1 MVSIIWGHGMGGG
14 PKKKTAVTAVTTVT
28 AVTAVTTRL
37 RPPPM
42 LCASTSNPRI
52 RRDHRNRPSQW
63 VRRTKTVTAHDRRY
77 AREAERASKIPHMFS
92 PPKTR
97 WTGWFEAGMLERHKL
112 LMGRTQ
118 DRAGQNN
125 GSIGVFWRS
134 FNGII
139 GHIRYMFR
147 GLKITHNH
155 EHSSL

>member
-1 MVSIIWGHGMGGG
+1 
-14 PKKKTAVTAVTTVT
+14 
-28 AVTAVTTRL
+28 
-37 RPPPM
+37 
-42 LCASTSNPRI
+42 
-52 RRDHRNRPSQW
+52 
-63 VRRTKTVTAHDRRY
+63 
-77 AREAERASKIPHMFS
+77 
-92 PPKTR
+92 
-97 WTGWFEAGMLERHKL
+97 MLERHKL

-155 EHSSL
+155 EHSSLYLKKVIFMCTPIDLEDFSQP

>member
-1 MVSIIWGHGMGGG
+1 
-14 PKKKTAVTAVTTVT
+14 
-28 AVTAVTTRL
+28 
-37 RPPPM
+37 
-42 LCASTSNPRI
+42 
-52 RRDHRNRPSQW
+52 
-63 VRRTKTVTAHDRRY
+63 
-77 AREAERASKIPHMFS
+77 
-92 PPKTR
+92 
-97 WTGWFEAGMLERHKL
+97 MLERHKL

-155 EHSSL
+155 EHSSLYKASVASGERAITTLLSRSFELSE

>member
-1 MVSIIWGHGMGGG
+1 
-14 PKKKTAVTAVTTVT
+14 
-28 AVTAVTTRL
+28 
-37 RPPPM
+37 
-42 LCASTSNPRI
+42 
-52 RRDHRNRPSQW
+52 
-63 VRRTKTVTAHDRRY
+63 
-77 AREAERASKIPHMFS
+77 
-92 PPKTR
+92 
-97 WTGWFEAGMLERHKL
+97 MLERHKL

-155 EHSSL
+155 EHSSLYIVARILQLDRCVVTVYRVTVIRPKQLSSLFCFEPHKKLSACAVCGRHGQRWVPTACV

>member
-1 MVSIIWGHGMGGG
+1 
-14 PKKKTAVTAVTTVT
+14 
-28 AVTAVTTRL
+28 
-37 RPPPM
+37 
-42 LCASTSNPRI
+42 
-52 RRDHRNRPSQW
+52 
-63 VRRTKTVTAHDRRY
+63 
-77 AREAERASKIPHMFS
+77 
-92 PPKTR
+92 
-97 WTGWFEAGMLERHKL
+97 MLERHKL

-155 EHSSL
+155 EHSSLYDIHTQDIRGGPSREQQCLSQSRLIATIGTRVGYAAAASGSMSKA

>member
-1 MVSIIWGHGMGGG
+1 
-14 PKKKTAVTAVTTVT
+14 
-28 AVTAVTTRL
+28 
-37 RPPPM
+37 
-42 LCASTSNPRI
+42 
-52 RRDHRNRPSQW
+52 
-63 VRRTKTVTAHDRRY
+63 
-77 AREAERASKIPHMFS
+77 
-92 PPKTR
+92 
-97 WTGWFEAGMLERHKL
+97 MLERHKL

-155 EHSSL
+155 EHSSLYDLYGDARSLAPCATDFCSPWTLEGKL

>member
-1 MVSIIWGHGMGGG
+1 
-14 PKKKTAVTAVTTVT
+14 
-28 AVTAVTTRL
+28 
-37 RPPPM
+37 
-42 LCASTSNPRI
+42 
-52 RRDHRNRPSQW
+52 
-63 VRRTKTVTAHDRRY
+63 
-77 AREAERASKIPHMFS
+77 
-92 PPKTR
+92 
-97 WTGWFEAGMLERHKL
+97 MLERHKL

-155 EHSSL
+155 EHSSMYMYNFVGVTGAERWAQPSHNHHHLFI

>member
-1 MVSIIWGHGMGGG
+1 
-14 PKKKTAVTAVTTVT
+14 
-28 AVTAVTTRL
+28 
-37 RPPPM
+37 
-42 LCASTSNPRI
+42 
-52 RRDHRNRPSQW
+52 
-63 VRRTKTVTAHDRRY
+63 
-77 AREAERASKIPHMFS
+77 
-92 PPKTR
+92 
-97 WTGWFEAGMLERHKL
+97 MLECHKL

-155 EHSSL
+155 EHSSLYEEKVVLGWVDRRIRAGEATK

>member
-1 MVSIIWGHGMGGG
+1 
-14 PKKKTAVTAVTTVT
+14 
-28 AVTAVTTRL
+28 
-37 RPPPM
+37 
-42 LCASTSNPRI
+42 
-52 RRDHRNRPSQW
+52 
-63 VRRTKTVTAHDRRY
+63 
-77 AREAERASKIPHMFS
+77 
-92 PPKTR
+92 
-97 WTGWFEAGMLERHKL
+97 MLERHKL

-155 EHSSL
+155 EHSSLYKYMYRQIYGMWMREIARVDLVQNADLSPTGLNAHDCG

>member
-1 MVSIIWGHGMGGG
+1 
-14 PKKKTAVTAVTTVT
+14 
-28 AVTAVTTRL
+28 
-37 RPPPM
+37 
-42 LCASTSNPRI
+42 
-52 RRDHRNRPSQW
+52 
-63 VRRTKTVTAHDRRY
+63 
-77 AREAERASKIPHMFS
+77 
-92 PPKTR
+92 
-97 WTGWFEAGMLERHKL
+97 MLERHKL

-155 EHSSL
+155 EHSSLYCGDSLVSVRYLNISPLPQIGTDTRGTVGGLSGSYGTPPRASRLGTCTAEQCRQAGRRTVQRRRVVQKVRKQLRLLAP

>member
-1 MVSIIWGHGMGGG
+1 
-14 PKKKTAVTAVTTVT
+14 
-28 AVTAVTTRL
+28 
-37 RPPPM
+37 
-42 LCASTSNPRI
+42 
-52 RRDHRNRPSQW
+52 
-63 VRRTKTVTAHDRRY
+63 
-77 AREAERASKIPHMFS
+77 
-92 PPKTR
+92 
-97 WTGWFEAGMLERHKL
+97 MLERHKL

-155 EHSSL
+155 EHSSLYNLNKIFPPPQPGCARNYGGPLLHHVRCTTSAARLCRNYGGPPPPGRSSARAPGALGQRRRAALLGMGGGASKKYAEPEPEIF

>member
-1 MVSIIWGHGMGGG
+1 
-14 PKKKTAVTAVTTVT
+14 
-28 AVTAVTTRL
+28 
-37 RPPPM
+37 
-42 LCASTSNPRI
+42 
-52 RRDHRNRPSQW
+52 
-63 VRRTKTVTAHDRRY
+63 
-77 AREAERASKIPHMFS
+77 
-92 PPKTR
+92 
-97 WTGWFEAGMLERHKL
+97 MLERHKL

-155 EHSSL
+155 EHSSLYSCTAGIPFGLKGRAPWAPAGSSRSGCG

>member
-1 MVSIIWGHGMGGG
+1 
-14 PKKKTAVTAVTTVT
+14 
-28 AVTAVTTRL
+28 
-37 RPPPM
+37 
-42 LCASTSNPRI
+42 
-52 RRDHRNRPSQW
+52 
-63 VRRTKTVTAHDRRY
+63 
-77 AREAERASKIPHMFS
+77 
-92 PPKTR
+92 
-97 WTGWFEAGMLERHKL
+97 MLERHKL

-155 EHSSL
+155 EHSSLYYVGAEHFDFCRYGRTKSQIATWITVLDSRG

>member
-1 MVSIIWGHGMGGG
+1 
-14 PKKKTAVTAVTTVT
+14 
-28 AVTAVTTRL
+28 
-37 RPPPM
+37 
-42 LCASTSNPRI
+42 
-52 RRDHRNRPSQW
+52 
-63 VRRTKTVTAHDRRY
+63 
-77 AREAERASKIPHMFS
+77 
-92 PPKTR
+92 
-97 WTGWFEAGMLERHKL
+97 MLERHKL

-155 EHSSL
+155 EHSSLYNVFGKIEFATLIIQFLHFLSLKSNPNVCVSNKS